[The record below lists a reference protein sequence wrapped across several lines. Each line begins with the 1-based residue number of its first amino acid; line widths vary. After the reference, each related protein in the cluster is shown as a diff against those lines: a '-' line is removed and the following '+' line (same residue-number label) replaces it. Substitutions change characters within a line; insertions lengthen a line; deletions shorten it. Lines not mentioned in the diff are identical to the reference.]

1 MTEPVLHHYPVSP
14 YAEKV
19 RAMLGF
25 KGLAW
30 KSVQIPL
37 FLPKPD
43 VMALTG
49 GYRKTPILQLG
60 ADIYCDTALIA
71 RVLERL
77 APSPSLFPKGETLAV
92 RAAAHFA
99 DNVMFGITIPIAFQ
113 PGAGM
118 MKHFFADATPE
129 YLAAFGKDRAAMRQ
143 GGTIRRGPLHECK
156 ANLEGM
162 LGKIEA
168 QLTAQVPSTYLF
180 GDQACVADFSLYN
193 ALWPIWRPADMRA
206 MLNPFPKTK
215 GFVERMAAIGHGK
228 PSEITSGDAIQIAKS
243 AKPEAVKGAVAFETG
258 GIALGEQAQAM
269 PVDSGLDP
277 VTGELLNA
285 SADEIVIRRTDP
297 RAGTVHVHF
306 PRFGYQLNKPALN

>member
-14 YAEKV
+14 FAEKV

-37 FLPKPD
+37 FMPKPD
-43 VMALTG
+43 VVALTG

-71 RVLERL
+71 RVLDRL
-77 APSPSLFPKGETLAV
+77 KPTPSLFPQGETLAV
-92 RAAAHFA
+92 QAAAHFA
-99 DNVMFGITIPIAFQ
+99 DYVMFGITIPIGFQ

-118 MKHFFADATPE
+118 MKLFFSDATPE
-129 YLAAFGKDRAAMRQ
+129 YLANFGKDRAAMRQ

-156 ANLEGM
+156 ANLQGL

-168 QLTAQVPSTYLF
+168 QLTGPYLF
-180 GDQACVADFSLYN
+180 GDRACIADFSLYN
-193 ALWPIWRPADMRA
+193 ALWPIWKPADTRA
-206 MLNPFPKTK
+206 MLDPFPKTK
-215 GFVERMAAIGHGK
+215 SFVERMAAIGHGK
-228 PSEITSGDAIQIAKS
+228 FTEITSGDAIQLAKS
-243 AKPEAVKGAVAFETG
+243 SQPEAVKGAVAFETG

-285 SADEIVIRRTDP
+285 SADEIVLRRSDP
-297 RAGTVHVHF
+297 CAGTVHVHF
-306 PRFGYQLNKPALN
+306 PRFGYQLNKPG